1 MFVLKT
7 GHPIFADTY
16 IKKTRRCRKTI
27 RYRFSKMND
36 RQIKDA
42 ALVTHGFPG
51 IGASGFICGV
61 TSRYTTLTAAATAA
75 WARYIYRAM
84 PSANIRTTPSA
95 WRSLTRQTKCSVER
109 PDAYCNLLLRQ
120 YRWYEQLVMLHF
132 ISVRMRERRRRSRER
147 PSLSFNRGSALI
159 WLLCKSKRC
168 SRMFIV
174 FSLIQLTVTALTRA
188 QMQRRHLPITHR
200 CTHTHTSQKNFFFI
214 MLKSQRE
221 PRIIYKN
228 FKQER
233 VFIYGKASEEVTCHY
248 ERVDYIVLVGLLDTL
263 QRIILWRWMVFVA
276 NSLTRKQVGSPR
288 NHHPWC

>member
-75 WARYIYRAM
+75 WARYIYRTM

-95 WRSLTRQTKCSVER
+95 RRSLTRQTKCSVER

-132 ISVRMRERRRRSRER
+132 ISVRMRERRRRSGER

-200 CTHTHTSQKNFFFI
+200 RTHTRLKKTFFHHV
-214 MLKSQRE
+214 KEPQRTTNN
-221 PRIIYKN
+221 ILN

-233 VFIYGKASEEVTCHY
+233 VFIYGEASEEVTCHY
-248 ERVDYIVLVGLLDTL
+248 ERVDYTVLVGLLDTL
-263 QRIILWRWMVFVA
+263 QIIILWRWMVFVW

-288 NHHPWC
+288 NHHQCC